1 MCIQSGRRVDR
12 VTDKVSDGRSW
23 GLPQSLVF
31 CWMGCAT
38 ATSYAPLPAQ
48 TAAQANS
55 NAFQNPQRVMI
66 EGFDGEAM

>member
-1 MCIQSGRRVDR
+1 
-12 VTDKVSDGRSW
+12 
-23 GLPQSLVF
+23 
-31 CWMGCAT
+31 MGCAT